1 MTDSGNPLLAG
12 QPPCVVNIGIDRFAQ
27 TLRQQSVPVVQVLW
41 KPPPP
46 QDDDLLNLL
55 DALI

>member
-12 QPPCVVNIGIDRFAQ
+12 EPLCVVNIGIDLFAD
-27 TLRQQSVPVVQVLW
+27 TLRQQSVPVLQVQW

-46 QDDDLLNLL
+46 QDEDLLNLL
-55 DALI
+55 DSLI